1 MTTWSQVEKD
11 TGFGF
16 IVTVSLPAV
25 LTKTVLRREELRPE
39 TLTKSEGFSE
49 TRVLPPPPPPQCPK
63 HSRSWPSS
71 STGSMRLR
79 RRLRSNF
86 PKGLRL
92 ISSHTGAERERGEWE
107 QGRVASGK
115 EGAGWRSPPPNRQ
128 AVRQP

>member
-49 TRVLPPPPPPQCPK
+49 THVLL
-63 HSRSWPSS
+63 SS
-71 STGSMRLR
+71 SCCCHPHLHLSAP
-79 RRLRSNF
+79 NIA
-86 PKGLRL
+86 GL
-92 ISSHTGAERERGEWE
+92 GP
-107 QGRVASGK
+107 VA
-115 EGAGWRSPPPNRQ
+115 AQ
-128 AVRQP
+128 AP